1 MFERLRVRR
10 EHLGFELCGAVR
22 LGVRESCEAQA
33 WGQGELLRGLGAW
46 GPRLGVRGS
55 CLGGSGLGVN
65 LSMKLDVPGLGW
77 YNLEILDT
85 VAGSM

>member
-1 MFERLRVRR
+1 MVLLFEGLRVRR

-55 CLGGSGLGVN
+55 CLEGSGH
-65 LSMKLDVPGLGW
+65 
-77 YNLEILDT
+77 
-85 VAGSM
+85 A